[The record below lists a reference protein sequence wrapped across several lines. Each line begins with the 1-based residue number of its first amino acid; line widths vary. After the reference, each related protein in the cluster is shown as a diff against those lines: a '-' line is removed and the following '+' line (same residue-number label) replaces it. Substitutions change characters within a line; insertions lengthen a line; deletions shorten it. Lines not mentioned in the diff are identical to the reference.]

1 MYRLMIID
9 DDKAIREHIKESI
22 PWESMELELAAE
34 ASEGEEAMALFMQY
48 EPHIVLTD
56 INIPLIDGMELAR
69 RFAERERIFRL
80 CSLPALGLWNM
91 RGRLLKPVPWSSF

>member
-34 ASEGEEAMALFMQY
+34 A
-48 EPHIVLTD
+48 
-56 INIPLIDGMELAR
+56 
-69 RFAERERIFRL
+69 
-80 CSLPALGLWNM
+80 
-91 RGRLLKPVPWSSF
+91 GR